1 MSHAATQAL
10 LDTDV
15 LIDFLR
21 GNAQA
26 KRAILD
32 LDMAFISTISVAEL
46 YAGVRSAK
54 EVPALHALIQELTVL
69 EVTRAVAQTAG
80 EIKAQFFPSH
90 GVGLPDALIAA
101 TAQSK
106 GLSLLTL
113 NVKHFPMMNGLKP
126 AYKKP

>member
-26 KRAILD
+26 KRMMLGLETGIVSA
-32 LDMAFISTISVAEL
+32 ISVAEL
-46 YAGVRSAK
+46 YAGVRSVK
-54 EVPALHALIQELTVL
+54 EVPALDALIQELTVL
-69 EVTRAVAQTAG
+69 DVTAAVAQAAG
-80 EIKAQFFPSH
+80 QIKAQFFPSH

-106 GLSLLTL
+106 GLSLFTL

-126 AYKKP
+126 AYKKQ

>member
-1 MSHAATQAL
+1 MSSTESQAL

-26 KRAILD
+26 TRIVLD
-32 LDMAFISTISVAEL
+32 LEKSYVSAISVAEL

-54 EVPALHALIQELTVL
+54 EAGVLDALIQDLTVL
-69 EVTRAVAQTAG
+69 DVTSAVAQAAG

-101 TAQSK
+101 TAQANR
-106 GLSLLTL
+106 LSLFTL
-113 NVKHFPMMNGLKP
+113 NVKHFPMLPGLKP
-126 AYKKP
+126 AYKKH